1 MEQRGMTKMFK
12 WLGSFTV
19 AAIAGVLLFGLSGAM
34 NTTEVA
40 AQSPPTPPS
49 RFGGTVKVDG
59 VTPPAG
65 TVIEAR
71 VGSASCGN
79 TAVDSD
85 GRYTV
90 NVAAAA
96 PANQGCGTD
105 GASVSYYIG
114 GKKADQTGSWKNYDF
129 TSLNLTYTTPP
140 TAAPSASP
148 SASATTPAGPG
159 TNPTP
164 RPPATGDTA
173 TGAGNAAPWLF
184 VVFGAAALAFG
195 VSGVA
200 VARRR
205 S

>member
-1 MEQRGMTKMFK
+1 MTNMFK
-12 WLGSFTV
+12 WLGGLGL
-19 AAIAGVLLFGLSGAM
+19 AAVLGLMLFGFSGAM

-59 VTPPAG
+59 VTPPSG

-71 VGSASCGN
+71 VGAASCGN
-79 TAVDSD
+79 ASVDQD

-90 NVAAAA
+90 NVVAAA

-105 GASVSYYIG
+105 GAAIAFYIG
-114 GKKADQTGSWKNYDF
+114 GKKADQTGSWKNFDF

-140 TAAPSASP
+140 TPAPSP
-148 SASATTPAGPG
+148 SGSATAV
-159 TNPTP
+159 PTP
-164 RPPATGDTA
+164 RPPSTGN
-173 TGAGNAAPWLF
+173 TGTDNSSAPWLL
-184 VVFGAAALAFG
+184 VIFGAAALAFG
-195 VSGVA
+195 ASGVA

>member
-1 MEQRGMTKMFK
+1 MTNIFK
-12 WLGSFTV
+12 WHPGLVRIT
-19 AAIAGVLLFGLSGAM
+19 AAAVVGILLFGFSGAM
-34 NTTEVA
+34 NTTGVA

-59 VTPPAG
+59 VTPPSG

-71 VGSASCGN
+71 VGAASCGN
-79 TAVDSD
+79 AAVDQD

-90 NVAAAA
+90 NVVAAA

-105 GASVSYYIG
+105 GAAIAFYIG
-114 GKKADQTGSWKNYDF
+114 GKKADQTGSWKNFDF

-140 TAAPSASP
+140 TPV
-148 SASATTPAGPG
+148 PAGSP
-159 TNPTP
+159 TAVPTP
-164 RPPATGDTA
+164 KPPSTGNTGSDTS
-173 TGAGNAAPWLF
+173 TAPWLL
-184 VVFGAAALAFG
+184 VVFGAAVLAFG